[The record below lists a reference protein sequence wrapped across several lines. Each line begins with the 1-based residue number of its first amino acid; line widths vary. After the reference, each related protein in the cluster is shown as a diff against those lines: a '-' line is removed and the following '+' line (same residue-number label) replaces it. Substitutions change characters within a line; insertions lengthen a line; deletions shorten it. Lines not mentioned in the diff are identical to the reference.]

1 MAVPAGPTEQRYV
14 GNGVSTIFTVPFLVI
29 QASDLAVYVDGV
41 KLTSGYS
48 QSGVGNPTS
57 TVVFSAAPALNAQI
71 LLALEVPFERLND
84 YQENGDFLSST
95 VNRDFDRLWQ
105 ALKQL
110 LRYSDRSLRLEKFD
124 VDGQGWYRGKG
135 NGIRDL
141 HDPVLNQDA
150 ATLGW
155 TTQFVSNLLAQV
167 TGPVNN
173 AANIFYQYPDGTPHV
188 VQDLARL
195 ADGADGIGWDG
206 RKLSAT
212 LKTIR
217 STDLSGNA
225 DKAQAL
231 IDFAASLNGQRGRVE
246 PGTYTMTKQVN
257 LPGNVDLDLT
267 SVTLDFSA
275 ANVANFPDLICLR
288 PAPGTLF
295 QLPALSA
302 DTVIGTYSITF
313 SAAHN
318 LAPGDAIILHDD
330 KPSSYSAFRT
340 NYYQGQFAVVRS
352 ASGLTVN
359 LTAPILAS
367 MSIVLDGNG
376 KGLKIYK
383 MNPTCPKI
391 RGGTI
396 LMPTTGV
403 LIAGLLTDITRN
415 AQVEYTRVFGT
426 SGGGIIHQRALGA
439 TSLFCESYSDRDS
452 AAADNYGLGLS
463 NSHHCLVSGGTFHAR
478 RHGVTMGGADI
489 PGGVPTRFCVVES
502 AETSSWDVQGSDM
515 HGNVEHCQYVNCIHR
530 NGITIGGNHNSIR
543 GGTVLA
549 PALSSTGNGVA
560 ISINEMRGTSFLFEG
575 FKIIADG
582 DPQTTSRGVIDCG
595 GNSNSMT
602 ADTILGGC
610 MTFRDIDIDAPNAR
624 IPIKIVNRGSTATG
638 KSVDIKI
645 KCPNSPA
652 TRTSNGIVQNISGT
666 TFNSVRFEADFPND
680 GAPAGT
686 TLDASRVRGMR
697 ESGTTSTTTD
707 AATFKDVPITF
718 NRRFPKAPSMRLNGN
733 LSAAGVNIFYTP
745 ISVNT
750 NGATLRIYTTGANMT
765 AGVAVNLMWEAV
777 LDE

>member
-1 MAVPAGPTEQRYV
+1 MRY
-14 GNGVSTIFTVPFLVI
+14 NT
-29 QASDLAVYVDGV
+29 
-41 KLTSGYS
+41 
-48 QSGVGNPTS
+48 GNPVGPDGS
-57 TVVFSAAPALNAQI
+57 SS
-71 LLALEVPFERLND
+71 PF
-84 YQENGDFLSST
+84 
-95 VNRDFDRLWQ
+95 
-105 ALKQL
+105 
-110 LRYSDRSLRLEKFD
+110 
-124 VDGQGWYRGKG
+124 
-135 NGIRDL
+135 DL
-141 HDPVLNQDA
+141 HDNSGVIDLLMNGPLGEYLSRLGVPLKSWVGIMQQVTDYLIDQGYESVYLAYGAGVVVERQTQLVQREGELYRVMNAADIPLTLTGTWATDSPKLQAVGDA
-150 ATLGW
+150 ALRQALALPGGSGMSGFDRSQTYPSGTVGAQLKAIPHLDLGPA
-155 TTQFVSNLLAQV
+155 V
-167 TGPVNN
+167 
-173 AANIFYQYPDGTPHV
+173 
-188 VQDLARL
+188 
-195 ADGADGIGWDG
+195 
-206 RKLSAT
+206 
-212 LKTIR
+212 
-217 STDLSGNA
+217 

-231 IDFAASLNGQRGRVE
+231 IDFAASLGGKTGRVE

-257 LPGNVDLDLT
+257 LPGNVDLDL
-267 SVTLDFSA
+267 SDVVLDFSA
-275 ANVANFPDLICLR
+275 ASVASFPDLICLR
-288 PAPGTLF
+288 PAPGSLV

-302 DTVIGTYSITF
+302 DTVIGSYSITF

-318 LAPGDAIILHDD
+318 LAPGEAIILHDD

-352 ASGLTVN
+352 VSGLTVN

-383 MNPTCPKI
+383 MNPTRPKI

-396 LMPTTGV
+396 LMPTSGV
-403 LIAGLLTDITRN
+403 LIAGLLTDVTRN

-439 TSLFCESYSDRDS
+439 TTLFCETYSDRES

-489 PGGVPTRFCVVES
+489 PGGVPTRFCLVDG

-543 GGTVLA
+543 GGTVFA
-549 PALSSTGNGVA
+549 PAQASTGNGVA

-610 MTFRDIDIDAPNAR
+610 MTFRNIDIDAPNAR

-638 KSVDIKI
+638 KTVDIKI
-645 KCPNSPA
+645 NCPNSPA
-652 TRTSNGIVQNISGT
+652 TRTSNGIVQNVSGT
-666 TFNSVRFEADFPND
+666 PFESARFEADFPNA

-686 TLDASRVRGMR
+686 TMDATKVRGMR
-697 ESGTTSTTTD
+697 ESGVATTTTD
-707 AATFKDVPITF
+707 ATTFKDVSITF
-718 NRRFPKAPSMRLNGN
+718 SRRFPKAPSMRLNGN
-733 LSAAGVNIFYTP
+733 LSAAGTNIFYTP
-745 ISVNT
+745 ISVT
-750 NGATLRIYTTGANMT
+750 PNGATLRIYTTGANMT
-765 AGVAVNLMWEAV
+765 AGVAVNLMWGAV